1 MTIYCMI
8 INESI
13 LVVIFGCV
21 FYIVMYVVYLSIV
34 PPDHPGVYN
43 STTKTKKTTTT
54 QSQEETVFIVTQY
67 KPEHLLFQ
75 SSRAASS

>member
-43 STTKTKKTTTT
+43 STTKKTTTKT

-75 SSRAASS
+75 SSRAVSS